1 MSSGESK
8 TAVVAAI
15 TGNLIIAVIKFIAAT
30 ITGSSAMIAEGIHSL
45 VDTGNGTLLLLGIK
59 ESKRPAD
66 DQHPFGYGKSL
77 YFWSLIVAMSIFG
90 IGGGM
95 SLYEGITHLQH
106 PSALT
111 NPTWNYVVLAIAF
124 VVEGA
129 SFTVALREFNKG
141 RAGRGVWEFIRESKD
156 PSLYT
161 VVFEDSAAL
170 IGLIVAFFGVFLGH
184 LFKNPLFDGLA
195 SMIIGVLLMGV
206 AWLLATETKGLLLGE
221 GADAATVARLRE
233 IVNADESVDCAGE
246 ILTMYMGTHDMI
258 VTVGVQFKR
267 SIHAETVHTAIHRIE
282 DAISA
287 EFPQVRNVYI
297 EVESLPRD
305 TVQA

>member
-8 TAVVAAI
+8 TAVIAAI
-15 TGNLIIAVIKFIAAT
+15 TGNFVIAIIKFIAAT

-45 VDTGNGTLLLLGIK
+45 VDTGNGALLLLGIK
-59 ESKRPAD
+59 QSKRPAD

-95 SLYEGITHLQH
+95 SLYEGISHLQH
-106 PSALT
+106 PSPLT

-129 SFTVALREFNKG
+129 SFTVAIRQFNK
-141 RAGRGVWEFIRESKD
+141 ARGTIGMWEFIRESKD
-156 PSLYT
+156 PGLYT
-161 VVFEDSAAL
+161 VVFEDGAAML
-170 IGLIVAFFGVFLGH
+170 GLVVALLGVFLGH
-184 LFKNPLFDGLA
+184 LFENPLFDGLA
-195 SMIIGVLLMGV
+195 SMAIGVILVGV
-206 AWLLATETKGLLLGE
+206 AWLLAVETKGLLLGE
-221 GADAATVARLRE
+221 GADATTVARLRV
-233 IVNADESVDCAGE
+233 IVDSDESVDRAGE

-258 VTVGVQFKR
+258 VTVGVQFKHG
-267 SIHAETVHTAIHRIE
+267 IHAETIHRAIHRIE
-282 DAISA
+282 NAITA

-305 TVQA
+305 EASA